1 MASKFKIN
9 NVLSLQ
15 VFQILRF
22 TAFLLIGVFFT
33 KNHLSVKEFG
43 DWELMLFITSGISF
57 FWISGIIQS
66 LIPLFNNNS
75 TFKHTDR
82 PRLVKSPELFNAFIL
97 LTVFSTIFTILILV
111 AGYLGFSTN
120 TVEHIPYH
128 NLLALYFFFN
138 CPGALIEYI
147 YLLKNKPYHIFY
159 FGIVSFVLIL
169 LMVCTPILLGYGLI
183 YSIWGLIIFTILRYL
198 FLIFLL
204 LKYSRIQFSWSFMKS
219 HLKLGYPIILSALLS
234 GSTQY
239 IDGFLASLTVG
250 AQRFAIFRVG
260 TVELPLVNQLANGLS
275 NAMLVGFATTEKMKA
290 TLGELKVKSLKLMHY
305 LFPLSVVVMIFSKW
319 IFANLLYND
328 NFSRSADVFMVY
340 QLIIISRLI
349 FPHTILIGLKKT
361 KVLLNISILSIILN
375 ITLSLVFINGLW
387 FIPGYGM
394 VGLALGTVS
403 VLVLEK
409 IFLLTYNYYKLG
421 IKPAEYIPVKWY
433 VFYSAAIVLVFVLI
447 DHRII
452 KIY

>member
-1 MASKFKIN
+1 MALRLKIS

-22 TAFLLIGVFFT
+22 AAFTVVDVFFA
-33 KNHLSVKEFG
+33 KSHLTVKEMG
-43 DWELMLFITSGISF
+43 DWHLMLFITSGISF

-75 TFKHTDR
+75 SFKSTDR

-97 LTVFSTIFTILILV
+97 LTVFSTIFTILILLF
-111 AGYLGFSTN
+111 GHFGFKSSS
-120 TVEHIPYH
+120 VGQIPYH

-159 FGIVSFVLIL
+159 FGIISFVLIL
-169 LMVCTPILLGYGLI
+169 LVVCVPVLLGYNI
-183 YSIWGLIIFTILRYL
+183 IFSIWGLIIFTILRYL

-219 HLKLGYPIILSALLS
+219 HMKLGYPIIISALLS

-239 IDGFLASLTVG
+239 IDGALASFAVG
-250 AQRFAIFRVG
+250 TERFAVFRVG
-260 TVELPLVNQLANGLS
+260 TVELPMVNQLANGLS
-275 NAMLVGFATTEKMKA
+275 NAMLVGFATVEKMKL
-290 TLGELKVKSLKLMHY
+290 TLVEIKKKSLRLMHY
-305 LFPLSVVVMIFSKW
+305 LFPLSIIVMLFSRW
-319 IFANLLYND
+319 IFNTLYNE
-328 NFSRSADVFMVY
+328 NFNRSADIFMVY

-349 FPHTILIGLKKT
+349 FPHTILIGLKRT
-361 KVLLNISILSIILN
+361 KVLLNISIISIILN
-375 ITLSLVFINGLW
+375 ISLSLIFINGFW
-387 FIPGYGM
+387 FIPGYGL

-409 IFLLTYNYYKLG
+409 IFLMLYNYYKLG
-421 IKPAEYIPVKWY
+421 IKPTEYIPMKWY
-433 VFYSAAIVLVFVLI
+433 LFYSSMIILVFVLI